1 MNDRVLVISGLDPS
15 GGAGIAADIET
26 LNQFGV
32 TPLPLVSVLTVQNT
46 ESVTHTQSVDL
57 ELLEAQFQHLR
68 QDVDIQVV
76 KLGLLGASD
85 QIGQIARWL
94 GELDKPRVVLDP
106 IIRATSGAALRNT
119 DATQALLALLPQV
132 EVLTPNAAELA
143 QLAPDLGESQAV
155 QSLPC
160 PYILVTNGDAD
171 GEVIEHRLYV
181 HGTLFEHYAYHKLPG
196 SYHGS
201 GCTLASAIS
210 ALMASG
216 VVVEIAVKQALD
228 YTYQSLLN
236 AKTIGKM
243 QFNPNRQKPA

>member
-46 ESVTHTQSVDL
+46 ESVTRAQSVDL
-57 ELLEAQFQHLR
+57 DLLEAQFQHLK
-68 QDVDIQVV
+68 QDIEIEVV
-76 KLGLLGASD
+76 KLGLLGSGE
-85 QIGQIARWL
+85 QITQITRWL
-94 GELDKPRVVLDP
+94 EELDQPRVVLDP
-106 IIRATSGAALRNT
+106 IIRATSGKTLLNT
-119 DATQALLALLPQV
+119 DSTQALLALLPRV

-143 QLAPDLGESQAV
+143 QLAPGLSEREAV

-160 PYILVTNGDAD
+160 AYVLVTNADAD
-171 GEVIEHRLYV
+171 TEVIEHRLYV
-181 HGTLFEHYAYHKLPG
+181 RGTLFERYTYHKLPG
-196 SYHGS
+196 HYHGS

-216 VVVEIAVKQALD
+216 VALEIAVKQALD

-243 QFNPNRQKPA
+243 QFNPNRQTPA